1 MKISFDVLQ
10 VLDAVDRTGTFAKAA
25 ETLHRVPSALTYLV
39 QKLEEDLGV
48 ELFDRTNRRAQLT
61 HAGRVVVEEGRRLL
75 RAADDLERKAKRIQQ
90 GWESELRVAVDEI
103 IPFDLLWDH
112 VSGFYDLRMDT
123 KLILSKEVLGG
134 SWDALITRRADIVV
148 GAAGDPPHIPNLVA
162 RSIGSLRHVFVV
174 EPSHPL
180 ARMPEPLSLETV
192 SQYRAVAIG
201 DTSRELS
208 PRTIALSPDQEVL
221 TVPTL
226 DAKLT
231 AQLRGIGAG
240 TIPECLAAGAIARGK
255 LVRKE
260 VTGMRDVTQF
270 YLAWRKDEEGSALR
284 WWVDQ
289 LDHPDLIVRIAQQL
303 TLRS

>member
-1 MKISFDVLQ
+1 MKLSFEVLQ

-39 QKLEEDLGV
+39 QKLEEDLGI

-61 HAGRVVVEEGRRLL
+61 HTGRVVVEEGRRLL

-90 GWESELRVAVDEI
+90 GWEAELRVAVDEI

-112 VSGFYDLRMDT
+112 VSGFYGLHMDT
-123 KLILSKEVLGG
+123 KLFLSKEVLGG
-134 SWDALITRRADIVV
+134 SWDALITRRADLVV
-148 GAAGDPPHIPNLVA
+148 GAAGDPPHIPNLMA
-162 RSIGSLRHVFVV
+162 RPIGSLRHVFVV
-174 EPSHPL
+174 EPNHPL
-180 ARMPEPLSLETV
+180 AGMTEPLSLETV
-192 SQYRAVAIG
+192 AQYRAVAIG

-208 PRTIALSPDQEVL
+208 PRSIALSPDQEVL

-231 AQLRGIGAG
+231 AQIRGIGAG
-240 TIPECLAAGAIARGK
+240 TIPECLAAGAIGRGK

-270 YLAWRKDEEGSALR
+270 YLAWRKDEAGSALQ
-284 WWVDQ
+284 WWVEQ

-303 TLRS
+303 TLRG